1 MSSMSTMKPRP
12 SIVARVQEYTHDGEA
27 PASFQV
33 EKYAVVLKRWS
44 LRTVCIDALTG
55 DVLVDGRLAVA
66 REENVDLVR
75 CGDGVVQLG
84 PKAQFRPSPDAPL
97 DMGGFTGALV
107 ASGWIDV
114 DAEAE
119 VVAPSPSKRVLA
131 LQASTPPAHEQQSPF
146 ASAPPPWATH
156 AELVAYAK
164 RARRDMDMIVGPLA
178 AQQRLADGGKNSG
191 SPQRELLLH
200 SWRPVLQQW
209 LASGDGRGRG
219 PPVPAPP
226 GALEALSL
234 GFASSLH
241 PQRTLICNAVDR
253 SADAENSLA
262 TNEQLEAQR
271 DKGGGAGD
279 GQRVPSAAARKLIV
293 DEVDGVDGG
302 SDDGGEAEAAEA
314 KESALVREAAAA
326 AEAKAAPAAAR
337 AQALTP
343 ISRRRNE
350 FTELMRGAANAA
362 VENPMRPS
370 SRDASG
376 PMARA
381 PSEAAVG
388 NSGGEEEGAAAGAP
402 PRRSATIER
411 SMERSSASPDGVWS
425 ISTSGARTLPPL
437 PPLLRSCWASASRS
451 ASPMRA
457 PLVPTMSIDPERET
471 CSCTCCCIGCCA
483 DCCAGVESALVGEPN
498 DVGGGVEGARAM
510 TRAPGGGDH
519 AVLPSTLLYQ

>member
-1 MSSMSTMKPRP
+1 M
-12 SIVARVQEYTHDGEA
+12 
-27 PASFQV
+27 
-33 EKYAVVLKRWS
+33 AVWLYR
-44 LRTVCIDALTG
+44 
-55 DVLVDGRLAVA
+55 
-66 REENVDLVR
+66 
-75 CGDGVVQLG
+75 
-84 PKAQFRPSPDAPL
+84 
-97 DMGGFTGALV
+97 
-107 ASGWIDV
+107 
-114 DAEAE
+114 
-119 VVAPSPSKRVLA
+119 
-131 LQASTPPAHEQQSPF
+131 
-146 ASAPPPWATH
+146 H
-156 AELVAYAK
+156 ACC
-164 RARRDMDMIVGPLA
+164 A
-178 AQQRLADGGKNSG
+178 A
-191 SPQRELLLH
+191 
-200 SWRPVLQQW
+200 W
-209 LASGDGRGRG
+209 L
-219 PPVPAPP
+219 
-226 GALEALSL
+226 LEALSL

-388 NSGGEEEGAAAGAP
+388 NSGGEEEGAAAGHVHMN
-402 PRRSATIER
+402 RH
-411 SMERSSASPDGVWS
+411 G
-425 ISTSGARTLPPL
+425 
-437 PPLLRSCWASASRS
+437 
-451 ASPMRA
+451 
-457 PLVPTMSIDPERET
+457 SIDIRSPRTFKAER
-471 CSCTCCCIGCCA
+471 
-483 DCCAGVESALVGEPN
+483 
-498 DVGGGVEGARAM
+498 ARRPH
-510 TRAPGGGDH
+510 THDERWR
-519 AVLPSTLLYQ
+519 Q